1 MTGRRS
7 RRRGPR
13 TTMPGLILLAGG
25 IVIIAFVLGS
35 GGMGTASF
43 STADTPRGSSVNV
56 TTDELAAHSLDVAP
70 AVHINATD
78 PLVNVT
84 NRLGQDVTVT
94 VTLRSD
100 STHIGDLVVDGTN
113 DGNETTF
120 TLAEQNTKTVKIM
133 IPDDTTLTSEVVYF
147 HVSASAP
154 GLEVSAPDRN
164 TPVEA

>member
-1 MTGRRS
+1 MTPS
-7 RRRGPR
+7 RPPRRGPR
-13 TTMPGLILLAGG
+13 TTTPGLLLIAGG
-25 IVIIAFVLGS
+25 IIIIAFVLGS

-43 STADTPRGSSVNV
+43 STGEASRGNSVNV
-56 TTDELAAHSLDVAP
+56 AADETAAHSLDVAT

-100 STHIGDLVVDGTN
+100 STHIGDLIVDGAN
-113 DGNETTF
+113 HGDETTF
-120 TLAEQNTKTVKIM
+120 ALAEQQTKTVKIQ
-133 IPDDTTLTSEVVYF
+133 IPDDTSLTTESVYL
-147 HVSASAP
+147 HVSATAP

-164 TPVEA
+164 VSVNA

>member
-7 RRRGPR
+7 RRRGSR
-13 TTMPGLILLAGG
+13 TTIPGLILLAGG
-25 IVIIAFVLGS
+25 IVLIAFVLGS

-43 STADTPRGSSVNV
+43 STADAPRNSSANV
-56 TTDELAAHSLDVAP
+56 VSDESAAHSLDVAST
-70 AVHINATD
+70 VHINATD

-120 TLAEQNTKTVKIM
+120 TLAKQNTKTVKIM
-133 IPDDTTLTSEVVYF
+133 IPDDTSLTTETVYL
-147 HVSASAP
+147 HVYASAP

-164 TPVEA
+164 ASVDA

>member
-1 MTGRRS
+1 MTGPRS
-7 RRRGPR
+7 QRRGPR
-13 TTMPGLILLAGG
+13 TTTPGLVLLAAG
-25 IVIIAFVLGS
+25 IVIIVFVLGS

-43 STADTPRGSSVNV
+43 STADAPRGNSVNI
-56 TTDELAAHSLDVAP
+56 TADESAAHSLDVAS

-113 DGNETTF
+113 EGNDTTF
-120 TLAEQNTKTVKIM
+120 TLVEQNTKTVKIK
-133 IPDDTTLTSEVVYF
+133 IPDDTSLTTETVYL
-147 HVSASAP
+147 HVSATAP
-154 GLEVSAPDRN
+154 DLEVNAPDRN
-164 TPVEA
+164 APVNE